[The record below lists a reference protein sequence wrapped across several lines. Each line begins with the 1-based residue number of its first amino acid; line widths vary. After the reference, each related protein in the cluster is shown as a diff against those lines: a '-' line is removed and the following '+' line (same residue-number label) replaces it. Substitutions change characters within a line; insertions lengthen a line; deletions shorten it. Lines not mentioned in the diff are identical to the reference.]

1 MPRRQKHGVDNPKRR
16 GEAPPFWSLGVQGR
30 SRNAPAVLLGD
41 KKGGILS
48 RERMPPLPV
57 QRHRRCPPPPMAG
70 KRKSPT
76 TFVVMLYGAGDEARS
91 RHCRAA
97 TRTAGDK
104 RPTGAFSRFARALF
118 DPLPAGTKKPALL
131 RRTSVLRSKTLAEG
145 EFTSPEHF
153 NFLPE
158 SKKEVT
164 TYVVTSFLERATR
177 LARGVITPRHAQR
190 APNAPLGRFL
200 ASLMPCSPLCPLEPK
215 NKGMTYV
222 MPLFFGAGDE
232 ARTRYLH
239 LGKVALYQMS
249 YARGTRCTIPD
260 IFRFVKHRF

>member
-1 MPRRQKHGVDNPKRR
+1 MPPPAPQSAAEGASLARYGVRAVERCIETQGLMAKPCTPQPIAQRVQLFKCQSRNVSL
-16 GEAPPFWSLGVQGR
+16 SLGDIKGVF
-30 SRNAPAVLLGD
+30 SFAKENTPFAPCSAIGAA
-41 KKGGILS
+41 
-48 RERMPPLPV
+48 LPHPW
-57 QRHRRCPPPPMAG
+57 QG
-70 KRKSPT
+70 KRKSTT

-91 RHCRAA
+91 RHYRAA

-118 DPLPAGTKKPALL
+118 DPLPA
-131 RRTSVLRSKTLAEG
+131 
-145 EFTSPEHF
+145 
-153 NFLPE
+153 
-158 SKKEVT
+158 
-164 TYVVTSFLERATR
+164 SF
-177 LARGVITPRHAQR
+177 
-190 APNAPLGRFL
+190 
-200 ASLMPCSPLCPLEPK
+200 PK
-215 NKGMTYV
+215 NKGMTCV

>member
-1 MPRRQKHGVDNPKRR
+1 MPPPAPQSAAELPSNARYGVRAVERCIETQGLMAKPCTPQPIAQRVQLFKCQSRNVSL
-16 GEAPPFWSLGVQGR
+16 SLGDIKGVF
-30 SRNAPAVLLGD
+30 SFAKENTPFAPCGAIGAA
-41 KKGGILS
+41 
-48 RERMPPLPV
+48 LPHPW
-57 QRHRRCPPPPMAG
+57 QG
-70 KRKSPT
+70 KRKSTT
-76 TFVVMLYGAGDEARS
+76 TFVVMLYGAGDEACS
-91 RHCRAA
+91 RHYRTA

-118 DPLPAGTKKPALL
+118 DPLPA
-131 RRTSVLRSKTLAEG
+131 
-145 EFTSPEHF
+145 
-153 NFLPE
+153 
-158 SKKEVT
+158 
-164 TYVVTSFLERATR
+164 SF
-177 LARGVITPRHAQR
+177 
-190 APNAPLGRFL
+190 
-200 ASLMPCSPLCPLEPK
+200 PK

>member
-1 MPRRQKHGVDNPKRR
+1 
-16 GEAPPFWSLGVQGR
+16 
-30 SRNAPAVLLGD
+30 
-41 KKGGILS
+41 
-48 RERMPPLPV
+48 
-57 QRHRRCPPPPMAG
+57 
-70 KRKSPT
+70 
-76 TFVVMLYGAGDEARS
+76 MLYGAGDEARS

-97 TRTAGDK
+97 TRTAGGK

-118 DPLPAGTKKPALL
+118 DPLPA
-131 RRTSVLRSKTLAEG
+131 
-145 EFTSPEHF
+145 
-153 NFLPE
+153 
-158 SKKEVT
+158 
-164 TYVVTSFLERATR
+164 SF
-177 LARGVITPRHAQR
+177 
-190 APNAPLGRFL
+190 
-200 ASLMPCSPLCPLEPK
+200 PK

>member
-1 MPRRQKHGVDNPKRR
+1 MTGNVLIKNRTPSSDVPYLFGLPKQKTTLLRRTSVLRSKTLAEGKFTSPEHFNFLPESKKSALLRR
-16 GEAPPFWSLGVQGR
+16 TSVLRSKTLVEGEFTSPEHFNFLPES
-30 SRNAPAVLLGD
+30 
-41 KKGGILS
+41 KKS
-48 RERMPPLPV
+48 
-57 QRHRRCPPPPMAG
+57 
-70 KRKSPT
+70 
-76 TFVVMLYGAGDEARS
+76 
-91 RHCRAA
+91 
-97 TRTAGDK
+97 
-104 RPTGAFSRFARALF
+104 
-118 DPLPAGTKKPALL
+118 ALL

-177 LARGVITPRHAQR
+177 LARSTAVPRHAQR
-190 APNAPLGRFL
+190 ATNAPLGRFL
-200 ASLMPCSPLCPLEPK
+200 ASLAPCSPLCPLESK

>member
-1 MPRRQKHGVDNPKRR
+1 MKRASRPLRYQK
-16 GEAPPFWSLGVQGR
+16 S
-30 SRNAPAVLLGD
+30 
-41 KKGGILS
+41 
-48 RERMPPLPV
+48 
-57 QRHRRCPPPPMAG
+57 
-70 KRKSPT
+70 
-76 TFVVMLYGAGDEARS
+76 AR
-91 RHCRAA
+91 
-97 TRTAGDK
+97 
-104 RPTGAFSRFARALF
+104 
-118 DPLPAGTKKPALL
+118 L
-131 RRTSVLRSKTLAEG
+131 RRASVLRSKTLAEG

-177 LARGVITPRHAQR
+177 LARSTAVPRHAQW
-190 APNAPLGRFL
+190 ATNAPLGRFL
-200 ASLMPCSPLCPLEPK
+200 ASLAPCSPLCPLEPK
-215 NKGMTYV
+215 NRRFCAVQAFCAAKPWRRANSLRPSILIPAGIQKRGHNIRCD
-222 MPLFFGAGDE
+222 LFFGAGDE

>member
-1 MPRRQKHGVDNPKRR
+1 
-16 GEAPPFWSLGVQGR
+16 
-30 SRNAPAVLLGD
+30 
-41 KKGGILS
+41 
-48 RERMPPLPV
+48 
-57 QRHRRCPPPPMAG
+57 MAG
-70 KRKSPT
+70 KRKSTT

-118 DPLPAGTKKPALL
+118 APLPAGTKKSALL

-145 EFTSPEHF
+145 EFTSPEHL

-177 LARGVITPRHAQR
+177 LELATSTLARWR
-190 APNAPLGRFL
+190 
-200 ASLMPCSPLCPLEPK
+200 S
-215 NKGMTYV
+215 
-222 MPLFFGAGDE
+222 
-232 ARTRYLH
+232 TR
-239 LGKVALYQMS
+239 
-249 YARGTRCTIPD
+249 
-260 IFRFVKHRF
+260 

>member
-1 MPRRQKHGVDNPKRR
+1 MTGNVLIKNRTPSSDVPYLFGLPKQKTTLLRRTSVLRSKTLAEGEFTSPEHFNFSQESPKR
-16 GEAPPFWSLGVQGR
+16 GHNL
-30 SRNAPAVLLGD
+30 
-41 KKGGILS
+41 
-48 RERMPPLPV
+48 
-57 QRHRRCPPPPMAG
+57 RCDL
-70 KRKSPT
+70 
-76 TFVVMLYGAGDEARS
+76 FLGAGDEARS
-91 RHCRAA
+91 QHCRAA

-118 DPLPAGTKKPALL
+118 APLPAGAKKSALL

-164 TYVVTSFLERATR
+164 TYVVTS
-177 LARGVITPRHAQR
+177 
-190 APNAPLGRFL
+190 
-200 ASLMPCSPLCPLEPK
+200 
-215 NKGMTYV
+215 
-222 MPLFFGAGDE
+222 FFGAGDE

>member
-1 MPRRQKHGVDNPKRR
+1 MTGNVLIKNRTPGSDVPYLFGLPKQK
-16 GEAPPFWSLGVQGR
+16 
-30 SRNAPAVLLGD
+30 
-41 KKGGILS
+41 
-48 RERMPPLPV
+48 
-57 QRHRRCPPPPMAG
+57 
-70 KRKSPT
+70 
-76 TFVVMLYGAGDEARS
+76 
-91 RHCRAA
+91 A
-97 TRTAGDK
+97 T
-104 RPTGAFSRFARALF
+104 
-118 DPLPAGTKKPALL
+118 LL

-153 NFLPE
+153 NFLLE

-190 APNAPLGRFL
+190 ATNAPPGRFL
-200 ASLMPCSPLCPLEPK
+200 ASLAPCSPLCPLEPK

>member
-1 MPRRQKHGVDNPKRR
+1 MTGNVLIKNRTPSSDVPYLFGLPKQK
-16 GEAPPFWSLGVQGR
+16 
-30 SRNAPAVLLGD
+30 
-41 KKGGILS
+41 
-48 RERMPPLPV
+48 
-57 QRHRRCPPPPMAG
+57 
-70 KRKSPT
+70 T
-76 TFVVMLYGAGDEARS
+76 T
-91 RHCRAA
+91 
-97 TRTAGDK
+97 
-104 RPTGAFSRFARALF
+104 
-118 DPLPAGTKKPALL
+118 LL

-190 APNAPLGRFL
+190 APSAPLGRFL
-200 ASLMPCSPLCPLEPK
+200 ASLMPCSTLCPLESK